1 MEEPLQLVELIQ
13 SCLRG
18 NREAQKILYKSFY
31 GYAMSICIRY
41 ALTREEAKEIVND
54 GFMKVFTR
62 LVSRD
67 EQVPFKPWL
76 RKVMI
81 NTAIDHYRKHSKHYN
96 HKEINETLAWIP
108 SQQVDVIGDI
118 SYEELIKMIQQLP
131 PAYRAVFNL
140 YVIDGY
146 THEEVAEQLD
156 ISVGASKSNLFKARE
171 NLKAVLKKINVKR
184 YA

>member
-1 MEEPLQLVELIQ
+1 LEESLPLAELIQ
-13 SCLRG
+13 RCLDG
-18 NREAQKILYKSFY
+18 SREAQKTLYKSFY
-31 GYAMSICIRY
+31 GYAMSICLRY
-41 ALTREEAKEIVND
+41 TLTKEEAKEIVND

-62 LVSRD
+62 LAQRD
-67 EQVPFKPWL
+67 EQVSFKPWL

-81 NTAIDHYRKHSKHYN
+81 NTAIDHYRKNSKHYN
-96 HKEINETLAWIP
+96 HKEINEALSWIP
-108 SQQVDVIGDI
+108 SQQADAIGDI
-118 SYEELIKMIQQLP
+118 SYGELIKMIQQLP

-156 ISVGASKSNLFKARE
+156 ISIGASKSNLFKARE
-171 NLKAVLKKINVKR
+171 NLKSILKKINLKR